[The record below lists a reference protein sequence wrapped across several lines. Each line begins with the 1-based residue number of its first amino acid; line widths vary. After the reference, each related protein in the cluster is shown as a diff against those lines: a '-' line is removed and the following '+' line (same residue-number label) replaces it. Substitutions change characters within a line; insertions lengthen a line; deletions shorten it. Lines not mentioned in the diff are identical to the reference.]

1 MPISKFKFVSPGVQ
15 VAEIDN
21 SQLPASPVDVGPVI
35 IGRAER
41 GPGLVPVQVNSMSEF
56 VEIFGLPQQGDA
68 GNDPWRQGP
77 DTLSPTYGAYA
88 AQAYLRNNSPITFV
102 RLLGYANADNDGTD
116 AAKAGWKVPAP
127 GPGTEGGISP
137 GGAFGLFV
145 VPSGSMKAGD
155 GNEGG
160 ADNTAGTAALT
171 GALAAIFY
179 CNSGSA
185 VILQGT
191 DLSGSTVSGSAVVVK
206 ASGGKLKALA
216 INSNAV
222 VSGSSGF
229 AGNGVIQ
236 IATGSTTSQGALVGN
251 ALDASVQFS
260 FNRSDKDYIRKAFN
274 TNPTKTNSNLNDT
287 TTDFWLGE
295 TFQNVFDKV
304 VGSAQGGPGSGSG
317 DNYMAFIAP
326 LEDTDNSINYGERKR
341 DASRGRTGW
350 IFAQNT
356 DNNAYGS
363 SDAQSTA
370 TKLFR
375 LHTHNFGQWEC
386 QNLKVSISDI
396 QAATNS
402 FDDYGTFTVEIRLAN
417 DSDEAKQ
424 VVESFPL
431 CNLNPN
437 SDDFIAKKIGDRR
450 SEWNATER
458 KYDYYGDYPNQSKYF
473 YVEITEEVRNG
484 DVSPIALPF
493 GFYGPVR
500 FVGFTAYSGS
510 GILAKGAA
518 SNGAYASDV
527 MVDASPSN
535 LFARVYSTEYSG
547 SGGTGSAG
555 EYPGKGGLLTST
567 YQMTGTFNFQEF
579 TTRSGSHEGN
589 LNSPKDAYFGVSAG
603 RPGDLS
609 TYDDSWI
616 DLVRAFPSEISSQD
630 GNAASANQEHSF
642 FFTLDDLSASADGP
656 VVWNSGSAQNSAEAN
671 KSINAASSSYNGILA
686 LGYDKFTLP
695 VIGGFHGLDVTEM
708 EPFNNARALASGKN
722 QLTSYAVNS
731 ARMAVD
737 VVSDPEVVECNMIV
751 MPGVGGGAANET
763 NDGGTQ
769 VQDHMLRTCE
779 RRADAMTIFD
789 LPGSYTPRGEFG
801 NKYAAD
807 NAVRKGNVQKTVD
820 NLNARAINSSYAAA
834 YYPWVQIQD
843 PNSGKNIW
851 VPPSVVALGTYSSS
865 ERKSE
870 VWFAPAGFTR
880 GGLTEGSAGLAVT
893 AVNQKLTQKDRDK
906 LYAANINPIASFP
919 AEGIVIFGQKTLQVT
934 PSALDRVN
942 VRRLMLLIKR
952 RVSFIASRLLF
963 EQNVQATW
971 DRFTGQVAPFLDG
984 IVAGEGLLDY
994 KIVLDET
1001 TTTPDLIDRN
1011 IIYAKIFLKPAR
1023 AVEFIAIDFVI
1034 TRTGAAFED

>member
-68 GNDPWRQGP
+68 GTDPWRQGP

-102 RLLGYANADNDGTD
+102 RLLGYANADNDGTE
-116 AAKAGWKVPAP
+116 AALAGWKVPTP
-127 GPGTEGGISP
+127 GIGGEKSA

-145 VPSGSMKAGD
+145 LPSGTIKPGKGMTRGAADPFALGTA
-155 GNEGG
+155 GG
-160 ADNTAGTAALT
+160 APLT

-179 CNSGSA
+179 CASGSA

-191 DLSGSTVSGSAVVVK
+191 DLSGSTVSGSSVVVK

-216 INSNAV
+216 INSNASLSAV
-222 VSGSSGF
+222 APLGAVIGDPSFGAAGGNGTLVGSS
-229 AGNGVIQ
+229 
-236 IATGSTTSQGALVGN
+236 
-251 ALDASVQFS
+251 LDASVQFS
-260 FNRSDKDYIRKAFN
+260 FNRADKDYIRKAFN

-295 TFQNVFDKV
+295 TFQNVFDKF
-304 VGSAQGGPGSGSG
+304 VGSAQGGPNSGSD
-317 DNYMAFIAP
+317 DNFMAFIAP
-326 LEDTDNSINYGERKR
+326 LEDATNSINYGERKR
-341 DASRGRTGW
+341 SASRGRTGW
-350 IFAQNT
+350 VFAQNL
-356 DNNAYGS
+356 DSNAYGS
-363 SDAQSTA
+363 SDAQSTNV
-370 TKLFR
+370 KLFR

-396 QAATNS
+396 QAATNE

-424 VVESFPL
+424 VIESFPL
-431 CNLNPN
+431 CSLNPN
-437 SDDFIAKKIGDRR
+437 SEDFIAKKIGDRR
-450 SEWNATER
+450 SDWNATER
-458 KYDYYGDYPNQSKYF
+458 KYDYFGDYPNQSKYF
-473 YVEITEEVRNG
+473 YVEIAEEVRNG
-484 DVSPIALPF
+484 DINPVSIPF

-500 FVGFTAYSGS
+500 FKGFSTFSGS
-510 GILAKGAA
+510 NSVVAGA
-518 SNGAYASDV
+518 G
-527 MVDASPSN
+527 
-535 LFARVYSTEYSG
+535 L
-547 SGGTGSAG
+547 GGTGAQTAVELSPNSFGFFIEQGTGGSPADQYSG
-555 EYPGKGGLLTST
+555 DVGGLYTSCH
-567 YQMTGTFNFQEF
+567 QLSGTFKFQEF
-579 TTRSGSHEGN
+579 TTRSGSDEGN
-589 LNSPKDAYFGVSAG
+589 LNSPKEAYFGVNSG

-609 TYDDSWI
+609 TYDDSYV
-616 DLVRAFPSEISSQD
+616 DLVRAFPSQVSSPD
-630 GNAASANQEHSF
+630 GDASSANQEHSF
-642 FFTLDDLSASADGP
+642 FFTLDDLLLSSDGP
-656 VVWNSGSAQNSAEAN
+656 VIWSSGSSQNSTGLQ
-671 KSINAASSSYNGILA
+671 SINNVSSSYNQVLS

-695 VIGGFHGLDVTEM
+695 VIGGFHGLDITEI
-708 EPFNNARALASGKN
+708 EPFNNARALAKGKN

-751 MPGVGGGAANET
+751 MPGVGGGQANEV

-769 VQDHMLRTCE
+769 VQDHILRTCE

-801 NKYAAD
+801 NKYASD
-807 NAVRKGNVQKTVD
+807 TLQRKGNVQKTVD
-820 NLNARAINSSYAAA
+820 NLNARALNSSYAAA

>member
-68 GNDPWRQGP
+68 GTDPWRQGP

-102 RLLGYANADNDGTD
+102 RLLGYANTDNDGTE
-116 AAKAGWKVPAP
+116 AALAGWKVPS
-127 GPGTEGGISP
+127 PGTGGGKSA

-145 VPSGSMKAGD
+145 LPSGTIKPGKGHGRGVA
-155 GNEGG
+155 
-160 ADNTAGTAALT
+160 ADIGTVGSAPLT

-179 CNSGSA
+179 CASGSA

-191 DLSGSTVSGSAVVVK
+191 DLSGSTVSGSSVVVK

-216 INSNAV
+216 INSNADLGYAAPAP
-222 VSGSSGF
+222 SIKGDPAFG
-229 AGNGVIQ
+229 AAGGNG
-236 IATGSTTSQGALVGN
+236 TLVGS

-287 TTDFWLGE
+287 TTSFWLGE
-295 TFQNVFDKV
+295 TFQNVFDKF
-304 VGSAQGGPGSGSG
+304 VGSAQGGPSSGSG
-317 DNYMAFIAP
+317 DNFMAFIAP
-326 LEDTDNSINYGERKR
+326 LEDQTNSINYGERKR
-341 DASRGRTGW
+341 SASRGRTGW
-350 IFAQNT
+350 VFAQNL
-356 DNNAYGS
+356 DSNAYGS
-363 SDAQSTA
+363 SDAQSTNV
-370 TKLFR
+370 KLFR

-396 QAATNS
+396 QAATNE

-424 VVESFPL
+424 VIESFPL
-431 CNLNPN
+431 CSLNPN
-437 SDDFIAKKIGDRR
+437 SEDFIAKKIGDQK
-450 SEWNATER
+450 SEWDDTER
-458 KYDYYGDYPNQSKYF
+458 KYRYYGDYPNQSKYF
-473 YVEITEEVRNG
+473 YVEIAEEVRNG
-484 DVSPIALPF
+484 DVNPISLPF

-500 FVGFTAYSGS
+500 FKGFKTFSGSNTVAETVALPGGTEAVTAVELAPNSFGYFTEALQVGGSGS
-510 GILAKGAA
+510 GA
-518 SNGAYASDV
+518 SYNGNV
-527 MVDASPSN
+527 
-535 LFARVYSTEYSG
+535 
-547 SGGTGSAG
+547 
-555 EYPGKGGLLTST
+555 GGLYTSA
-567 YQMTGTFNFQEF
+567 QQLTGTFKFQEF
-579 TTRSGSHEGN
+579 TTRSGSDEGN
-589 LNSPKDAYFGVSAG
+589 LNSPKEAYFGINSG

-609 TYDDSWI
+609 TYDDSYV
-616 DLVRAFPSEISSQD
+616 DLVRAFPSQVSSPD
-630 GNAASANQEHSF
+630 GAASSANQEHSF
-642 FFTLDDLSASADGP
+642 FFTLDDLLLSSDGP
-656 VVWNSGSAQNSAEAN
+656 VIWSSGSSQNASGLQ
-671 KSINAASSSYNGILA
+671 SINNVSSSYNQVLS

-695 VIGGFHGLDVTEM
+695 VIGGFHGLNITEM

-751 MPGVGGGAANET
+751 MPGVGGGAANEV

-779 RRADAMTIFD
+779 RRSDAMTIFD
-789 LPGSYTPRGEFG
+789 LPGDYTPTGEFG
-801 NKYAAD
+801 NKYSSD
-807 NAVRKGNVQKTVD
+807 NIVRKGNVQKTVD
-820 NLNARAINSSYAAA
+820 NLNARALNSSYAAA

-893 AVNQKLTQKDRDK
+893 GVNQKLTQKERDK
-906 LYAANINPIASFP
+906 LYSANINPIASFP

-963 EQNVQATW
+963 EQNVQSTW

-994 KIVLDET
+994 RIVLDET